1 MKAQPEDIGK
11 GDRIPSVYVPPAA
24 EGVSVP
30 RVASILPMLPSV
42 SSSRSQSSVDLWAFT
57 QETERMTH
65 SPSMQLVRRNAELL
79 APSSGSFVDATTAFR
94 CGRRIAEMENE
105 PFDQNLDTSSDE
117 RSPSASQGFLTA
129 NSKLSGFTEPN
140 VQSPSTAQA
149 SSETNVG
156 RLFEEEHAPDSQGG
170 LLAPTQ
176 PKNICENTLTAGNGS
191 RSPQA
196 ILDVSQ
202 HYPRDPE
209 QEGKP
214 HQTDIAMQAEETL
227 DSGGSHNRKR
237 KAEDSDAPHLDAIIK
252 APRLISPD
260 SKSQSKGS
268 LDPILGHAVEEKVK
282 ARRRVGGFVI
292 PGLST

>member
-1 MKAQPEDIGK
+1 
-11 GDRIPSVYVPPAA
+11 
-24 EGVSVP
+24 
-30 RVASILPMLPSV
+30 
-42 SSSRSQSSVDLWAFT
+42 
-57 QETERMTH
+57 MTY
-65 SPSMQLVRRNAELL
+65 SPSMQLVRSNAELL
-79 APSSGSFVDATTAFR
+79 APSAGSFVDATTAFR
-94 CGRRIAEMENE
+94 CGRRIADMENE
-105 PFDQNLDTSSDE
+105 PFDQNLDTGSDE
-117 RSPSASQGFLTA
+117 RSPSTSQDFLTA
-129 NSKLSGFTEPN
+129 NSKPSGFTESN

-170 LLAPTQ
+170 LLAPTH
-176 PKNICENTLTAGNGS
+176 PKNICLTAENGS

-196 ILDVSQ
+196 ILGVSQ

-237 KAEDSDAPHLDAIIK
+237 KAEDSDAPHLDVIIK

-292 PGLST
+292 PGLSTQSSGSINKDSQTNVLEIGVEVGKGTGQL